1 MFTFEP
7 SMDQEATMS
16 RLGYTYEHQ
25 NVQMKRV
32 VVDTLLTQADLL
44 PGRHMY

>member
-7 SMDQEATMS
+7 LMDQEATMS
-16 RLGYTYEHQ
+16 RMGHTYEHQ

-32 VVDTLLTQADLL
+32 VVETLLTQADLL
-44 PGRHMY
+44 PGRRMY

>member
-16 RLGYTYEHQ
+16 RMGYTYEHQ

-32 VVDTLLTQADLL
+32 VVDALLTQADLL
-44 PGRHMY
+44 PGRHTY